1 MKYHVDLKKNDPAYL
16 QLYIALREDIVG
28 GVYTFGAR
36 LPSKRL
42 LSEETGVSVITVEH
56 AYSILCDEGYA
67 ESRER
72 SGYYVIYREKD
83 FISVG
88 EAPAARKIP
97 EKAVDHSASSFPF
110 SVLSKTMRRVLSEY
124 GERILIKSPSR
135 GCDELIEAI
144 RAYLARS
151 TGISVRSEQIII
163 GAGAEYLYGLIVQ
176 LIGQDRVFAIE
187 DPSYEKIE
195 NVYRAYGVRYD
206 KLALAQDGI
215 KTSELERS
223 EATVLHITPFNS
235 FPSNVT
241 ADASKRNEYIRFAK
255 ERNGYIVEDNFDSEL
270 TVSTKTED
278 TVFSLDPD
286 GSVIYINTFSHTI
299 APSFRV
305 GYMLLPS
312 ALLEIFDKNL
322 GFYSCTVPVFEQY
335 TIAELINSGD
345 FERHINRVRR
355 TRRKN
360 R

>member
-1 MKYHVDLKKNDPAYL
+1 MKYHVDQKNSAPAYL
-16 QLYIALREDIVG
+16 QLYVALREDIVKG
-28 GVYTFGAR
+28 AYSFGAR

-67 ESRER
+67 EARER

-83 FISVG
+83 FLSVG
-88 EAPAARKIP
+88 ERVERIPAGRTQTH
-97 EKAVDHSASSFPF
+97 VSRGDFPF
-110 SVLSKTMRRVLSEY
+110 SVLSRTMRKVLSEY
-124 GERILIKSPSR
+124 GDRILVKSPSR
-135 GCDELIEAI
+135 GCAELIEAI

-176 LIGQDRVFAIE
+176 LIGHDRVFAIE

-195 NVYRAYGVRYD
+195 KVYRACGIRYD
-206 KLALAQDGI
+206 KLKLAHDGI
-215 KTSELERS
+215 KTSELES
-223 EATVLHITPFNS
+223 TQATVLHITPFNS
-235 FPSNVT
+235 FPSNIT
-241 ADASKRNEYIRFAK
+241 ADASKRNEYIRFVK
-255 ERNGYIVEDNFDSEL
+255 ERGGYIVEDNFDSEL
-270 TVSTKTED
+270 TVSTKAED

-286 GSVIYINTFSHTI
+286 GAVIYVNTFSHTI
-299 APSFRV
+299 APSMRV
-305 GYMLLPS
+305 GYMLLPNG
-312 ALLEIFDKNL
+312 LVDLFDSKL

-355 TRRKN
+355 MRRKN